1 MQLKMDI
8 KASSITQISD
18 TRWVCRYKNC
28 KAVKDNFEVILEVL
42 TEEIDA
48 NSNLDV
54 AQAIGISVYYCTII
68 LYELIIKFDHH
79 FI

>member
-8 KASSITQISD
+8 KASSITRISD
-18 TRWVCRYKNC
+18 TRWVCRYKNF

-42 TEEIDA
+42 REEIDA

-54 AQAIGISVYYCTII
+54 VQAIGI
-68 LYELIIKFDHH
+68 
-79 FI
+79 